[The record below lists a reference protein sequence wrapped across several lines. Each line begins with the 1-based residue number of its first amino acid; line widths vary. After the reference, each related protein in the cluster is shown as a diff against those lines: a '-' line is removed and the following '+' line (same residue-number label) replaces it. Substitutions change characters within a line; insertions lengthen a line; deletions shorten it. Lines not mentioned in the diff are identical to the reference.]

1 MPDIKSTTA
10 APAQQPPITPS
21 DAQRLLSQAEHGH
34 IAPEQ
39 AKALQKQISSTPA
52 DAFKHPGLKERLEST
67 LKKVAEGAI
76 SVGMMQFGWTR
87 ELLEGTASVFRGRG
101 TIRGP
106 VPAQVQSLNKTGDS
120 PASVVSVDPA
130 QAKLADGTVDKAAE
144 RAKVYAAQKQ
154 AIDAIG
160 GFDFLSKPPAGKATN
175 EHNVLIKPG
184 MNWGIMGYPSCT
196 SNESTYAT
204 VKQTLEEAAARGAK
218 VNITVGDESGIECKA
233 LGASTMDNFERTG
246 TLDAAV
252 RAGLEAAAAKEKAGD
267 ATFKGARA
275 ILDGLT
281 DGQGHERQVMRTDK
295 DAIAMA
301 EKAGVK
307 VIGFEDGE
315 HVRVP
320 VPDIAPGKP
329 GNRHFPDGVLIPK
342 AAAEADDIINVPKP
356 PGRHALMGC
365 AGLSGALKNSIG
377 LLAGSDRVPMLHGP
391 LDRVPGLNDGSDGP
405 TWTAEFKQIGDQLKD
420 PDMSHADKM
429 ELLKKLSGD
438 AHWDLNNEHGPN
450 MMLHEKI
457 AELAS
462 VFEPKT
468 RFTVADMRR
477 TMSSVGPDIGDTVDI
492 GKVIATKNAATT
504 DIIANT
510 LMKNAYENMGVD
522 DRAPQGPKLP
532 SWLKGAADWFKVA
545 LPGGDTPSEYFYGKT
560 WLEDGATAFDT
571 LQIRAAMSYGI
582 SPTGVEGIKL
592 QTQFNPNESRD
603 DLLGRFTTP
612 K

>member
-1 MPDIKSTTA
+1 MPDIKSPAA
-10 APAQQPPITPS
+10 APAQPPLTHA

-34 IAPEQ
+34 LAPEQ
-39 AKALQKQISSTPA
+39 AKALHQKIASAPA
-52 DAFKHPGLKERLEST
+52 DAFKHPGLKEKLEGA
-67 LKKVAEGAI
+67 LKRVAEGVT

-87 ELLEGTASVFRGRG
+87 ELIEGTASVFRGRG

-106 VPAQVQSLNKTGDS
+106 VPEQVQALNKTGVS
-120 PASVVSVDPA
+120 PAGVVSVDPA
-130 QAKLADGTVDKAAE
+130 QAKLADGTVDRAAE

-154 AIDAIG
+154 AIDSIG
-160 GFDFLSKPPAGKATN
+160 GFDFLSKPPEGKTVN

-184 MNWGIMGYPSCT
+184 VNWGVMGYPSCT

-204 VKQTLEEAAARGAK
+204 VKQTLEEAAKRGA
-218 VNITVGDESGIECKA
+218 VANVTVGDESGIECKA
-233 LGASTMDNFERTG
+233 LGASTMDNFENTG
-246 TLDAAV
+246 VLDAAV

-267 ATFKGARA
+267 AKFKGAQA
-275 ILDGLT
+275 LLDGLT
-281 DGQGHERQVMRTDK
+281 DGKGHERLVKRTDT

-307 VIGFEDGE
+307 VIGFEDGQ

-365 AGLSGALKNSIG
+365 AGLSGALKNNIG

-391 LDRVPGLNDGSDGP
+391 LDRVPGLNDGTDGP
-405 TWTAEFKQIGDQLKD
+405 TWMAEFKQIGDQLKD
-420 PDMSHADKM
+420 PKLSRADKA
-429 ELLKKLSGD
+429 ELMKKLAGD

-457 AELAS
+457 AELSS
-462 VFEPKT
+462 VFAPKT

-477 TMSSVGPDIGDTVDI
+477 TMSSVGPDVGDTMDI
-492 GKVIATKNAATT
+492 GKVIATRDAATT
-504 DIIANT
+504 DIIANS
-510 LMKNAYENMGVD
+510 LMKHAYEGMGVD
-522 DRAPQGPKLP
+522 ERTSEKLHLP
-532 SWLKGAADWFKVA
+532 SWLKGAADWLKTAV
-545 LPGGDTPSEYFYGKT
+545 PGGDTPSEYFYGKT

-571 LQIRAAMSYGI
+571 LQIRAAMAYGL
-582 SPTGVEGIKL
+582 SPTGMEGIKL
-592 QTQFNPNESRD
+592 QTDFRPGEKKD
-603 DLLGRFTTP
+603 DLLERMTTP